1 MEHAGRI
8 LLTGASGFL
17 AKNLLPVIRAD
28 GYEITCFSASEA
40 VVDGVTTCG
49 IDLRNRSDLRD
60 FLNGKQFD
68 FVLHMGAISNPRH
81 TPVTALYETNI
92 LGLKNLLDEVSLQK
106 TTLTRF
112 YFFSSSHVYGSV
124 QANPIEETA
133 VPAPNS
139 DYGLSKFIGEQIC
152 ELYAARLPITVLR
165 LFNIIGRGQGDAF
178 IAGKLAK
185 AFVERAPTINLH
197 NVTDIRDFI
206 DVRDFSE
213 IIRRLLLIK
222 PNVDILNICQQRTI
236 SVQDL
241 IDAFVLVSGYRPEIC
256 LDSKRE
262 SETISTLLGSKL
274 RLESYLGSHE
284 IRPLDE
290 TVSWIYADPQFR

>member
-1 MEHAGRI
+1 M
-8 LLTGASGFL
+8 
-17 AKNLLPVIRAD
+17 
-28 GYEITCFSASEA
+28 
-40 VVDGVTTCG
+40 
-49 IDLRNRSDLRD
+49 
-60 FLNGKQFD
+60 
-68 FVLHMGAISNPRH
+68 
-81 TPVTALYETNI
+81 
-92 LGLKNLLDEVSLQK
+92 
-106 TTLTRF
+106 
-112 YFFSSSHVYGSV
+112 
-124 QANPIEETA
+124 
-133 VPAPNS
+133 
-139 DYGLSKFIGEQIC
+139 
-152 ELYAARLPITVLR
+152 R

-213 IIRRLLLIK
+213 IIRRLLVIK

-241 IDAFVLVSGYRPEIC
+241 IDAFVLASGYRPEIC